1 MEIGQRIGDYE
12 IAGILGAGGMGKV
25 YKVRN
30 VISDRNEA
38 MKVLLPSLKADPELG
53 DRFLREIR
61 VQASLDHPNIAALHT
76 AQSIGDQLV
85 MIMEFVEGV
94 SLDKL
99 IQRGPVPLDKAL
111 SYTAQVLSA
120 LAYAHARGVVHRDI
134 KPQNIMLAEG
144 EVVKLMDFG
153 IARLAADRR
162 LTQTGRTV
170 GSLYYMSPEQ
180 IKGALDLDGRADLY
194 SLGVTLY
201 EMVTGRKPF
210 EGDSDFSIMAAH
222 LEKAPVPPV
231 QVDPALPPGLND
243 AILMSIAKD
252 PSQRFQTAEAFGNAL
267 AAVRGTVAALGAT
280 PTIGSTQQQPP
291 AAAPVAATRNRRGL
305 YMAVGSVL
313 TLAVL
318 VGAATQLPKL
328 FHTSAGG
335 PAENAIVEPAQTP
348 PQPEPV
354 AETPDISP
362 QTAAPQTAAA
372 PAPAVEPPPVKAPE
386 IAPKRAERQAA
397 RVTVSAPE
405 INSPVPASA
414 NTAAAIPTPTQSIP
428 STAVAGGEPA
438 GGRSAQTAP
447 DQAAL
452 QKLEQRMMLMAARV
466 AGVSATL
473 TRMEREMA
481 AQGLGMR
488 SDFVS
493 AQRRLELHMDQGE
506 AALKRGDA
514 AAGGRSLDAAER
526 ELETLEK
533 ALGK

>member
-111 SYTAQVLSA
+111 NYTAQVLSA

-144 EVVKLMDFG
+144 GVVKLMDFG

-201 EMVTGRKPF
+201 EMVTGKKPF
-210 EGDSDFSIMAAH
+210 VGDSDFSIMAAH

-231 QVDPALPPGLND
+231 QVDPTLPPELND
-243 AILMSIAKD
+243 VILMSIAKD

-267 AAVRGTVAALGAT
+267 AAVRGAVVALGAT

-291 AAAPVAATRNRRGL
+291 AAAPVAATRSRRGL

-318 VGAATQLPKL
+318 IGAATQLPK
-328 FHTSAGG
+328 FFRTSADG
-335 PAENAIVEPAQTP
+335 PAANAIVEPAQTTLR
-348 PQPEPV
+348 PEPV
-354 AETPDISP
+354 AQTPEIST
-362 QTAAPQTAAA
+362 QTNAPQTTVE
-372 PAPAVEPPPVKAPE
+372 PAPAVEPPAVKTPDA
-386 IAPKRAERQAA
+386 APKRVERQAT
-397 RVTVSAPE
+397 TVAVPAPRAS
-405 INSPVPASA
+405 SPVPAA
-414 NTAAAIPTPTQSIP
+414 VNTPTQSVP
-428 STAVAGGEPA
+428 PTAVAPTEPA
-438 GGRSAQTAP
+438 RERPVQPAP

-506 AALKRGDA
+506 AALKKGDA

-533 ALGK
+533 ALGR

>member
-1 MEIGQRIGDYE
+1 MEIGQRVGDYE

-53 DRFLREIR
+53 NRFLREIR

-99 IQRGPVPLDKAL
+99 IQRGPVPLDQAL
-111 SYTAQVLSA
+111 NCTAQVLSA

-144 EVVKLMDFG
+144 GVVKLMDFG

-231 QVDPALPPGLND
+231 QVDPTLPPELND
-243 AILMSIAKD
+243 VILMSIAKD

-267 AAVRGTVAALGAT
+267 AAVRGAVAALGNT

-291 AAAPVAATRNRRGL
+291 AAAPVAATRSRRGL

-318 VGAATQLPKL
+318 IGAATQLPK
-328 FHTSAGG
+328 FFRTSADG
-335 PAENAIVEPAQTP
+335 PAANAIVEPAQTP
-348 PQPEPV
+348 PPAEPV
-354 AETPDISP
+354 AQTQNLSP
-362 QTAAPQTAAA
+362 QTAAPQTTTA
-372 PAPAVEPPPVKAPE
+372 PARAVEPPVVTRPDA
-386 IAPKRAERQAA
+386 APKRVERQAT
-397 RVTVSAPE
+397 TVA
-405 INSPVPASA
+405 VPAPRANFPVTATA
-414 NTAAAIPTPTQSIP
+414 NTAAAANTPTQSV
-428 STAVAGGEPA
+428 SRAAVAPTEPA
-438 GGRSAQTAP
+438 RERPVQPAP

-466 AGVSATL
+466 AGISATL

-506 AALKRGDA
+506 AALKKGDA